1 MYIFHERYLRLISNE
16 KVSSFE
22 DLLEKDHSFHIHHKN
37 LQKLAIDL
45 FKVHTKTSPE
55 VKQEVFLFKE
65 HGNYNSNSNCE
76 IKKIL

>member
-1 MYIFHERYLRLISNE
+1 MYIFHERYLRLIFNE

-37 LQKLAIDL
+37 LQKQAIDL

-65 HGNYNSNSNCE
+65 RGNYNSNSNCE